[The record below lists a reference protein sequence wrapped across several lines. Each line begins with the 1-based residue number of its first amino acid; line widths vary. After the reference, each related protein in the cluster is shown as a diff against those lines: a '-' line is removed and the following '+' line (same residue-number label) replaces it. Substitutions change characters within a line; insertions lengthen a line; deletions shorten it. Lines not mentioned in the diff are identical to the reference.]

1 MSSESW
7 SDNENDL
14 TVAAYFEMLSAE
26 LRREPYVKSLARD
39 ALVPLLK
46 DRSAKAVEY
55 KFQNISAVL
64 LLVGEPWIDGYKP
77 ATRFQNSLI
86 DAVLRW
92 LDAHPLWT
100 TQQLESIA
108 KTAGRSGFRDES
120 VLWIGPPPTFS
131 NSPSP
136 IEPTLVELVAR
147 KFDVAARDAR
157 NRALGEAGEELV
169 LRHERNTLR
178 AAGQDNLAARV
189 RWVSREDGDGAGFDI
204 ASFESD
210 GRSRLIEVKTTNGWE
225 RTPFHITRTEMAAAD
240 ANRDNWHLV
249 RLWDFAR
256 SPRAFSIRPPLDAHV
271 QLTPTTFLASLH

>member
-1 MSSESW
+1 M
-7 SDNENDL
+7 
-14 TVAAYFEMLSAE
+14 
-26 LRREPYVKSLARD
+26 KSRARD

-46 DRSAKAVEY
+46 GRSAKAVEY

-64 LLVGEPWIDGYKP
+64 LLMGEPWIDGYKP

-100 TQQLESIA
+100 TQQLESTA
-108 KTAGRSGFRDES
+108 KVAGRSGFRDEAS
-120 VLWIGPPPTFS
+120 LWIGPPPTFS
-131 NSPSP
+131 NSPSR

-178 AAGQDNLAARV
+178 AAGHGNLAARV

-240 ANRDNWHLV
+240 AHRDNWHLI